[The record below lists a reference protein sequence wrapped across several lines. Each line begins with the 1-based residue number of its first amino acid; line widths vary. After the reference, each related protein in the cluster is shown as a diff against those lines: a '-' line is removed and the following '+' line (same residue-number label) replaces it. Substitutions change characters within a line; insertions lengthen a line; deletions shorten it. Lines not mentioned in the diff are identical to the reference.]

1 MNNRHNGVLNNEL
14 RTKKITKSNM
24 GLKNIFLFL
33 EFLQPLTIYIFF
45 FRWGMS
51 NKQTLDNKSISK

>member
-1 MNNRHNGVLNNEL
+1 
-14 RTKKITKSNM
+14 M
-24 GLKNIFLFL
+24 GLKTYFFFL

-51 NKQTLDNKSISK
+51 NKQTLDNKSISKWESLLAFTAYAAGSI